1 MNGAH
6 FRIAM
11 QSALVAWV
19 CIVAG
24 KSFTGMIDADSAG
37 IGAIWATIT
46 GIVVLQATPHET
58 SRQAALRLLGTL
70 IGAAIGAAYLYVF
83 PVNAVGAALA
93 VGATVLVCQFAGVPD
108 NGRLAAITVIIVF
121 AVSVAAPGSSP
132 LLNGALRFGESCI
145 GAAATLLTV
154 LLWPRPSPRFR
165 RSEVSDGRRPLTPQA
180 SSSCST
186 STTCR

>member
-1 MNGAH
+1 MNGAR

-24 KSFTGMIDADSAG
+24 KSFTGMIHADSAG

-70 IGAAIGAAYLYVF
+70 IGAAIGAAYLYGF

-145 GAAATLLTV
+145 GAAAALLTV
-154 LLWPRPSPRFR
+154 LLWPRPSP
-165 RSEVSDGRRPLTPQA
+165 SISGGPPP
-180 SSSCST
+180 
-186 STTCR
+186 